1 MKNTKYNV
9 GDLVEIVNTETSFK
23 AHPNL
28 MDGKLA
34 IVTRTP
40 RFYDPATPRLLIYF
54 VYVEGFVFSVMED
67 HLKDPE
73 EREEIK
79 VYNEYTD

>member
-1 MKNTKYNV
+1 VKSPKYNV
-9 GDLVEIVNTETSFK
+9 GDLVEITNTKTKFK

-34 IVTRTP
+34 IITKTP
-40 RFYDPATPRLLIYF
+40 RFYDPSTPRLLIYF

-67 HLKDPE
+67 HLKKPE
-73 EREEIK
+73 QREKIK
-79 VYNEYTD
+79 TYNEYTD